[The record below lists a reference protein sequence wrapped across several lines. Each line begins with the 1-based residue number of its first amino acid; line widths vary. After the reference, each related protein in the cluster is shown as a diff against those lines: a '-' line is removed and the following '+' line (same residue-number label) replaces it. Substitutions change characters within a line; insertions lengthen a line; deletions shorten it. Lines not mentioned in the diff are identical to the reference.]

1 VTELRK
7 LRQLKVDYRKL
18 KPLVADLTLFCNKP
32 KFCRLLPTGRYMK
45 ELLKKI
51 VQIIALIIVLPLY
64 ALLVIGD
71 FFVKNDQTFQG
82 CSQFLSLFPGVPG
95 NYLRQQFYRLTL
107 AACPDD
113 CCIEFGT
120 RFCQRATELGR
131 RVYIG
136 ANCSIGLCR
145 MEDDVMLGSN
155 VDIISGKKQHNFD
168 RLDIPMREQ
177 GGELEKI
184 VIGEDSWLGNS
195 SVVMANVGM
204 KSIIAAG
211 SVVIKAVEPY
221 SIVGGNPAK
230 VLKSRL
236 ENS

>member
-1 VTELRK
+1 LK
-7 LRQLKVDYRKL
+7 L
-18 KPLVADLTLFCNKP
+18 
-32 KFCRLLPTGRYMK
+32 
-45 ELLKKI
+45 LLKILFKW
-51 VQIIALIIVLPLY
+51 VALI
-64 ALLVIGD
+64 LVVPAYFMLAVGD
-71 FFVKNDQTFQG
+71 LFVKSDQIFQG
-82 CSQFLSLFPGVPG
+82 FSQLFSLFPGVPG

-107 AACPDD
+107 AVCSDD

-120 RFCQRATELGR
+120 RFSQRSTELGR

-136 ANCSIGLCR
+136 ANCSIGLCSIG
-145 MEDDVMLGSN
+145 DDVMLGSN
-155 VDIISGKKQHNFD
+155 VDVISGKQQHHFD

-211 SVVIKAVEPY
+211 SVVIKDVVPY

-236 ENS
+236 

>member
-1 VTELRK
+1 
-7 LRQLKVDYRKL
+7 
-18 KPLVADLTLFCNKP
+18 
-32 KFCRLLPTGRYMK
+32 MK

-145 MEDDVMLGSN
+145 MEDDAGVCEVVIL
-155 VDIISGKKQHNFD
+155 ISAHE
-168 RLDIPMREQ
+168 RA
-177 GGELEKI
+177 
-184 VIGEDSWLGNS
+184 GEDRGCKL
-195 SVVMANVGM
+195 
-204 KSIIAAG
+204 
-211 SVVIKAVEPY
+211 
-221 SIVGGNPAK
+221 
-230 VLKSRL
+230 VLWNDEL
-236 ENS
+236 LAE

>member
-1 VTELRK
+1 MLRIWVFIMK
-7 LRQLKVDYRKL
+7 LI
-18 KPLVADLTLFCNKP
+18 
-32 KFCRLLPTGRYMK
+32 
-45 ELLKKI
+45 LKKLM
-51 VQIIALIIVLPLY
+51 QWFSTLLVLPAY
-64 ALLVIGD
+64 FLLLIGEY
-71 FFVKNDQTFQG
+71 FIKSDQPFQG
-82 CSQFLSLFPGVPG
+82 LSQLFSLLPGVPG

-107 AACPDD
+107 AECYDD

-120 RFCQRATELGR
+120 RFNQRGVELGR

-136 ANCSIGLCR
+136 TNCCIGLCR
-145 MEDDVMLGSN
+145 IEDDVMLGSN
-155 VDIISGKKQHNFD
+155 VDIISGKKQHNFG

-195 SVVMANVGM
+195 SVVMANVGR
-204 KSIIAAG
+204 KSIVAAG
-211 SVVIKAVEPY
+211 SVVVKDIPPF

-236 ENS
+236 PKAQESIS